1 MDFLTLGIVLF
12 VGILAYKIG
21 LKAGNKDVSFT
32 IKSLDNN
39 NNNNMV
45 YSFESKGYQDTVN
58 KITGLL
64 KK

>member
-39 NNNNMV
+39 MV

>member
-39 NNNNMV
+39 NMV